1 MENVELYIEQL
12 EKYLDDFEP
21 ISPHNIKRAMQLLS
35 EKHSER
41 NTRVFLKIV
50 KLINTRIDEVV
61 NFTCII
67 CNNEYTEEEKEK
79 LAFETLPF
87 KEGNVDVENRIIA
100 IEYGEKESES
110 YEDLIV
116 GFLGEVR
123 LEFENKEEQVKEFI
137 HKHNLTFETIKEIEE
152 ENKKSHSKTRSN

>member
-1 MENVELYIEQL
+1 MENVEFYIEQL

-21 ISPHNIKRAMQLLS
+21 ISSHLVKRAMELLY
-35 EKHSER
+35 ENHSER

-67 CNNEYTEEEKEK
+67 CNDEYTEEEKDK

-87 KEGNVDVENRIIA
+87 KKGNVDVENKIIA
-100 IEYGEKESES
+100 AEYGEKESES
-110 YEDLIV
+110 YEDLVV

-123 LEFENKEEQVKEFI
+123 QEFEDKEEKVIDFI
-137 HKHNLTFETIKEIEE
+137 RKHNLTFETIREIEE
-152 ENKKSHSKTRSN
+152 ENNKGHSKTRSN